1 MGFRAIK
8 CPDKKIASAPPGFE
22 TKWTAACDAVKRKCS
37 KSQLENMKIVKE
49 PGTEDGKKR

>member
-8 CPDKKIASAPPGFE
+8 CPDKKLHLLRPDLKRNGR
-22 TKWTAACDAVKRKCS
+22 AACDAVKRKYT

-49 PGTEDGKKR
+49 PGVENGKKR

>member
-22 TKWTAACDAVKRKCS
+22 TKWTAACDAVKRKYT